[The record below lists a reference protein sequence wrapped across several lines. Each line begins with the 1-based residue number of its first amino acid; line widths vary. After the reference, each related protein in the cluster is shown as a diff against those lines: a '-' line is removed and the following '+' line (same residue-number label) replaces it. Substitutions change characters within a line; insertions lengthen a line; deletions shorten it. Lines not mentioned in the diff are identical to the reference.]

1 MVRPSDN
8 NQVYERGQSTPCQG
22 NAHRIEARDALRH
35 PSATQTDDK
44 NGHSLKHVR
53 PALQVR
59 GRGAR

>member
-1 MVRPSDN
+1 MVRPSGN
-8 NQVYERGQSTPCQG
+8 VQVYERSQSTPCQDK
-22 NAHRIEARDALRH
+22 AHRIEAQDTPRH

-44 NGHSLKHVR
+44 NGHNLKHAR